1 MSKLKLSD
9 YSFLFIQQDNT
20 ATLRPMLMDA
30 LDLTVR
36 VGDNAKALRT
46 VYDNDWELTAAE
58 LAPVVRHLS
67 KTLDSVVVLV
77 HSVTDQLE
85 TQAEKECQ

>member
-1 MSKLKLSD
+1 MPKQTLSD
-9 YSFLFIQQDNT
+9 YSFLFVQSDNT

-36 VGDNAKALRT
+36 IGDNAKALRT
-46 VYDNDWELTAAE
+46 VYDNDRELTAAE
-58 LAPVVRHLS
+58 LAPVVRHLG

-77 HSVTDQLE
+77 RSLAEQLE
-85 TQAEKECQ
+85 SQAEKECQ

>member
-1 MSKLKLSD
+1 MPKQTLSD
-9 YSFLFIQQDNT
+9 YYFLFVQPDNT

-36 VGDNAKALRT
+36 VGDNAKALRA
-46 VYDNDWELTAAE
+46 VYDNDRELTAAE

-77 HSVTDQLE
+77 HSVADQLE